1 MKKKILAIVLCVA
14 MLAIAIVGGTM
25 AYFTDTHAQTNTF
38 VAGNVGISLDE
49 AKIKL
54 DNDPESNTFGDLIA
68 DGTTRTT
75 ATQEYHLFPGM
86 TVTKDPTITVDDGSE
101 DAYVA
106 AIITVTFADGTD
118 MAVLRKNGICMEHWK
133 DMLNAEAI
141 LEGDYIGTVPEK
153 EHPLNGVNGM
163 KVYGDDRYSVY
174 QIADAANL
182 TYTIY
187 MFFEGAQTDGT
198 AITPFNKM
206 VIPETWDNA
215 DMAAVNGMEINVV
228 AYATQTNGFKDCYTA
243 MTTAFPEAFDF
254 T

>member
-86 TVTKDPTITVDDGSE
+86 TVTKDPTITVDAGSE
-101 DAYVA
+101 NAYVA
-106 AIITVTFADGTD
+106 AIVTVTGDLHSLIGVEGYNNIDVTKLVSGGEVSKASTQVTGWNGLSMVYETADCVIYQDASQGSQTASGTWT
-118 MAVLRKNGICMEHWK
+118 MYIFVKAPKA
-133 DMLNAEAI
+133 AE
-141 LEGDYIGTVPEK
+141 YTVT
-153 EHPLNGVNGM
+153 LFDTM
-163 KVYGDDRYSVY
+163 
-174 QIADAANL
+174 
-182 TYTIY
+182 T
-187 MFFEGAQTDGT
+187 
-198 AITPFNKM
+198 
-206 VIPETWDNA
+206 IPETWDNA
-215 DMAAVNGMEINVV
+215 EMAKINGMSITVN
-228 AYATQTNGFKDCYTA
+228 AYATQTNGFADCYTA
-243 MTTAFPEAFDF
+243 MTTAFPTAFNF